1 MPWPPPEPMRFFIQR
16 LRRALAIEPGE
27 GRIVVWSAATLFL
40 IECASVGVS
49 NVSDTLFLKRVGID
63 YLPIVFLAN
72 SLLLTATT
80 IVAGRLLLLFDRRR
94 FLTIVFGT
102 LSVMLLLLWLLVL
115 EDAPGIATTLVIV
128 SKQIDVIALLLF
140 WAIVASLMTSRQSK
154 RLVALMTAGGT
165 LGTIVGSFASGP
177 LGRTFGIPSLL
188 AVSSVIFAVAAIAT
202 MPLSRSAPLRLLRQ
216 GSRLVIPEPAPP
228 LRGFWRESSLFRML
242 VATSFLAGVLG
253 PMLYFEFSRAADLAT
268 QTADG
273 EQRLLAL
280 YGQLRGWINVG
291 VLAVQIGG
299 SAALFRMI
307 GVPAAATLAPAAYLV
322 GFTGLGIR
330 FGLSTAMPAQMS
342 TSVLDHTIYEPAL
355 RILGNLLPQRVRIA
369 ANNVVQGP
377 AKRFGA
383 AMGSLTVLAVVAY
396 ADPDIVALVAIP
408 IAGCWMGMALLL
420 WRNYPNLLLE
430 AARIRQA
437 NAEEEDILGE
447 MLNASTVR
455 MLRRNLEGSDEGL
468 CRAAC
473 ELLVDAP
480 PTEAMNS
487 LARSVARAKPEH
499 REWILDA
506 IDRVLARPGSAGI
519 EDWSL
524 AANLLGT
531 LAGSTDLEP
540 VSRAKLLQVLGR
552 AFAGRRATEE
562 MRACLER
569 ARVDSSEIV
578 ATVGRIAAFRVGGVT
593 ASDETFDDILAQA
606 LSSPDLAVR
615 SIGVSEL
622 RFELLRRATD
632 GDLRA
637 RRLDLLTAHLL
648 SSAAQ
653 GGVGSSA
660 AQGGE
665 GSRASQGGVG
675 SSAAQGGEGSSA
687 AQGGEGSSAAQSGV
701 GNSAADGGDAEV
713 ESLLAAL
720 RTESIGVLADV
731 ALDDPATAMQSLPIV
746 RGLVDDSDASVRAAA
761 LRFLGNAGLEE
772 YAGLLASRLSS
783 RHVEESEAARDA
795 LERLGPRAADAL
807 LHALRHGG
815 RRAREIVPGL
825 LRDMQADPSVLRGV
839 IDRELD
845 ASRERIVLIA
855 VLEASEQS
863 KLLLQRLRERMD
875 ESMHCVLELLS
886 TLLEDDR
893 IAGVCRSLGRSWNV
907 RDRAVLLEALEALLP
922 AEESA
927 RILPLLEDH
936 GSQRLAAAAA
946 DERHWPTLEEAIARL
961 LQSSDFLT
969 VALVAA
975 TTDARLLEKVAPQLD
990 VAAAQRL
997 FSRGRTGGDPALA
1010 QENEMLSPVE
1020 KMLHLRTLD
1029 LFEGLTTRQLSELA
1043 RVVRE
1048 VTLPAGEVIV
1058 HEGHFEDAM
1067 YFIVRGTIRITKGT
1081 QPLAELHERDFFGE
1095 MSVFDGET
1103 RSATATAEG
1112 EVVLL
1117 SLSRH
1122 DLFEVLEDQ
1131 PAIGIGICQTLVRR
1145 IRNLLEERANAW
1157 RKQT

>member
-1 MPWPPPEPMRFFIQR
+1 MRLLLQR
-16 LRRALAIEPGE
+16 LRRLLAVEPGE
-27 GRIVVWSAATLFL
+27 ARLVVWSAATLFL
-40 IECASVGVS
+40 IESASVGVS

-80 IVAGRLLLLFDRRR
+80 IVAGRLLLHFNSRR
-94 FLTIVFGT
+94 FLAIAFGT
-102 LSVMLLLLWLLVL
+102 LSLFLALLWLLVL

-140 WAIVASLMTSRQSK
+140 WAVVQSLMTSRQGK

-165 LGTIVGSFASGP
+165 LGTILGSFLSGP
-177 LGRTFGIPSLL
+177 LGRLFGIPSLL
-188 AVSSVIFAVAAIAT
+188 LVAAVIFAVAAFAT
-202 MPLSRSAPLRLLRQ
+202 IPLSRSATLRLIRP
-216 GSRLVIPEPAPP
+216 GSRPLIAEPPPP

-291 VLAVQIGG
+291 VLAVQVGG
-299 SAALFRMI
+299 SAALFRII
-307 GVPAAATLAPAAYLV
+307 GVPAAATLAPAAYLA
-322 GFTGLGIR
+322 GFTGLGVR
-330 FGLSTAMPAQMS
+330 FGLSTAMPAQMA

-355 RILGNLLPQRVRIA
+355 RILGNLLPQRVRVA

-383 AMGSLTVLAVVAY
+383 AVGSLLVLVVVAIV
-396 ADPDIVALVAIP
+396 PVDIVALVAIP
-408 IAGCWMGMALLL
+408 IAGMWMGLALLL

-430 AARIRQA
+430 AARVRQA
-437 NAEEEDILGE
+437 DAEEEDILGT
-447 MLNASTVR
+447 MLNTGTLR

-473 ELLVDAP
+473 ELLVDSP
-480 PTEAMNS
+480 PAES
-487 LARSVARAKPEH
+487 LGLLARAVARARPGH
-499 REWILDA
+499 RGFLLEA
-506 IDRVLARPGSAGI
+506 IDRVLAKPGAAVVD
-519 EDWSL
+519 DWSL

-540 VSRAKLLQVLGR
+540 VSRAKLIQVLGR
-552 AFAGRRATEE
+552 AFAGRRATTE

-569 ARVDSSEIV
+569 ACEDSSPVV
-578 ATVGRIAAFRVGGVT
+578 ATVGRIAAFRVAGVAVPA
-593 ASDETFDDILAQA
+593 ASLDEIVERGLA
-606 LSSPDLAVR
+606 SEDLEVR
-615 SIGVSEL
+615 SLVVAEL
-622 RFELLRRATD
+622 RFELLRSATD
-632 GDLRA
+632 PELRA
-637 RRLDLLTAHLL
+637 RRLDMLTSHLRDT
-648 SSAAQ
+648 A
-653 GGVGSSA
+653 G
-660 AQGGE
+660 
-665 GSRASQGGVG
+665 
-675 SSAAQGGEGSSA
+675 
-687 AQGGEGSSAAQSGV
+687 
-701 GNSAADGGDAEV
+701 DGGNAEV
-713 ESLLAAL
+713 EDLLAAL
-720 RTESIGVLADV
+720 RTEALTVLADV
-731 ALDDPATAMQSLPIV
+731 ALDDPATAQQSLPIV
-746 RGLVDDSDASVRAAA
+746 RALADDDNVSVRAAA

-772 YAGLLASRLSS
+772 YADMIAARLSS
-783 RHVEESEAARDA
+783 RHAEEAEAARAA

-815 RRAREIVPGL
+815 RRAREIVPSL
-825 LRDMQADPSVLRGV
+825 LRDMQADPAVLRGV
-839 IDRELD
+839 IDREIA
-845 ASRERIVLIA
+845 ASRERLILIA
-855 VLEASEQS
+855 VLEAADQS
-863 KLLLQRLRERMD
+863 RLVLQRLRERVD
-875 ESMHCVLELLS
+875 ESMHTVLELLS
-886 TLLEDDR
+886 AIIDDER
-893 IAGVCRSLGRSWNV
+893 IARVCRSLGRSWNV

-936 GSQRLAAAAA
+936 GTQRLAVAASDGSA
-946 DERHWPTLEEAIARL
+946 WPTIEESIARL

-975 TTDARLLEKVAPQLD
+975 TTDEQLLRKVAPKLD

-997 FSRGRTGGDPALA
+997 FSQGRPGPAAAPAADGGTGDVSAFPHL
-1010 QENEMLSPVE
+1010 ETEMLSPVE

-1048 VTLPAGEVIV
+1048 VTLPAGEVVV
-1058 HEGHFEDAM
+1058 HEGKFEDSM
-1067 YFIVRGTIRITKGT
+1067 YFIVSGTVRITKGT
-1081 QPLAELHERDFFGE
+1081 QPLAELKERDFFGE

-1112 EVVLL
+1112 QVVLL

-1145 IRNLLEERANAW
+1145 IRGLLEERAEAW
-1157 RKQT
+1157 RKQGSQPAPER

>member
-1 MPWPPPEPMRFFIQR
+1 MRLLLQR
-16 LRRALAIEPGE
+16 LRRLLAVEPSE
-27 GRIVVWSAATLFL
+27 GRLVLWSAATLFL
-40 IECASVGVS
+40 IESASVGVS

-80 IVAGRLLLLFDRRR
+80 IVAGRLLVRFNSRR
-94 FLTIVFGT
+94 FLAIVFGT
-102 LSVMLLLLWLLVL
+102 LSLFLALLWLLVL
-115 EDAPGIATTLVIV
+115 QEAPGIATTLVIV
-128 SKQIDVIALLLF
+128 SKQIDVVALLLF
-140 WAIVASLMTSRQSK
+140 WAVVQSLMTSRQGK

-165 LGTIVGSFASGP
+165 LGTILGSFLSGP
-177 LGRTFGIPSLL
+177 IGRLFGIPSLL
-188 AVSSVIFAVAAIAT
+188 AFAAIIFAIAAVATI
-202 MPLSRSAPLRLLRQ
+202 PLSRSATLRLIRP
-216 GSRLVIPEPAPP
+216 GSRPLIAEPPPP

-291 VLAVQIGG
+291 VLAVQVGG
-299 SAALFRMI
+299 SAALFRII
-307 GVPAAATLAPAAYLV
+307 GVPAAATLAPAAYLA
-322 GFTGLGIR
+322 GFTGLAAR
-330 FGLSTAMPAQMS
+330 FGLATAMPAQMA

-355 RILGNLLPQRVRIA
+355 RILGNLLPQRVRVA

-383 AMGSLTVLAVVAY
+383 AVGSLVVLVVVAVV
-396 ADPDIVALVAIP
+396 PVDIVALVAIP
-408 IAGCWMGMALLL
+408 IAGMWMALALLL

-430 AARIRQA
+430 AARVRQA
-437 NAEEEDILGE
+437 DAEEEDILGT
-447 MLNASTVR
+447 MLNTGTLR

-473 ELLVDAP
+473 ELLVDSP
-480 PTEAMNS
+480 PAESLGS
-487 LARSVARAKPEH
+487 LARAVARAKPEH
-499 REWILDA
+499 RGFLLEA
-506 IDRVLARPGSAGI
+506 IDRVLAKPGAAVV

-540 VSRAKLLQVLGR
+540 VSRAKLIQVLGR
-552 AFAGRRATEE
+552 AFAGRRATAE

-569 ARVDSSEIV
+569 ACEDSSPIV
-578 ATVGRIAAFRVGGVT
+578 ATVGRIAAFRVAGVAVPA
-593 ASDETFDDILAQA
+593 ASLDEIVERGLASEN
-606 LSSPDLAVR
+606 LEVR
-615 SIGVSEL
+615 SLVVAEL
-622 RFELLRRATD
+622 RFELLRSA
-632 GDLRA
+632 GDPELRA
-637 RRLDLLTAHLL
+637 RRLDMLTSHLRDT
-648 SSAAQ
+648 A
-653 GGVGSSA
+653 G
-660 AQGGE
+660 
-665 GSRASQGGVG
+665 
-675 SSAAQGGEGSSA
+675 
-687 AQGGEGSSAAQSGV
+687 
-701 GNSAADGGDAEV
+701 DGGNAEI
-713 ESLLAAL
+713 EDLLAAL
-720 RTESIGVLADV
+720 RTEALTVLADV
-731 ALDDPATAMQSLPIV
+731 ALDDPATAQQSLSIV
-746 RGLVDDSDASVRAAA
+746 RALADDENVPVRAAA

-772 YAGLLASRLSS
+772 YADLIAARLSS
-783 RHVEESEAARDA
+783 RHAEEAEAARDA
-795 LERLGPRAADAL
+795 LEHLGPRAADAL

-815 RRAREIVPGL
+815 RRAREVVPGL
-825 LRDMQADPSVLRGV
+825 LRDMQADPAVLRGV
-839 IDRELD
+839 IDREIA
-845 ASRERIVLIA
+845 ASRERLILIA
-855 VLEASEQS
+855 VLEAAGQS
-863 KLLLQRLRERMD
+863 RLVLQRLRERVD
-875 ESMHCVLELLS
+875 ESMHTVLELLS
-886 TLLEDDR
+886 AIIDDER
-893 IAGVCRSLGRSWNV
+893 IARVCRSLGRSWNV

-936 GSQRLAAAAA
+936 GTQRLAVAASDGSA
-946 DERHWPTLEEAIARL
+946 WPTIEEAIARL

-975 TTDARLLEKVAPQLD
+975 TTEEQLLRKVAPKLD

-997 FSRGRTGGDPALA
+997 FSQGRRGSGAADRDAADATAFPHL
-1010 QENEMLSPVE
+1010 ETEMLSPVE

-1048 VTLPAGEVIV
+1048 VTLPAGEVVV
-1058 HEGHFEDAM
+1058 HEGKFEDSM
-1067 YFIVRGTIRITKGT
+1067 YFIVRGTVRITKGT
-1081 QPLAELHERDFFGE
+1081 QPLAELKERDFFGE

-1145 IRNLLEERANAW
+1145 IRGLLEERAEAW
-1157 RKQT
+1157 RKQEGQPPPQR